1 MKRVLTADVHL
12 RPESA
17 DVVFNILDRV
27 LEIAKQHRCD
37 DVSILGDLWH
47 VRYAVPVDLLNRFRA
62 WTGRVT
68 DAGLTLTM
76 LAGNHDQIDVSGQN
90 ALQVFA
96 RDGVL
101 PVSSPML
108 IGPGAWLPYTQ
119 KIDAMVAAAAGMSVA
134 GANIA
139 YVHHGAEGARMNN
152 GIVAVT
158 GDGIPPAA
166 LSSYRVAFFGHWHL
180 HQQIGNI
187 VYVGSPWQTTASEA
201 GQDKGVVV
209 VDEKTVKWSFV
220 PLDIGQRH
228 FKAGIDNADAVI
240 AKVRRGDIV
249 RVTEQM
255 PDGVRAHFNDAVRER
270 GGEVIFDA
278 PKAEFA
284 PRLGLAASAPLRAH
298 AVRFLEQHPDLDDAK
313 RAKLLTV
320 FDELASRTGAA

>member
-17 DVVFNILDRV
+17 DVVFGVLDRI

-47 VRYAVPVDLLNRFRA
+47 VRYAVPVDLLNRFRE

-96 RDGVL
+96 RPGVM
-101 PVSSPML
+101 PVSSPMV
-108 IGPGAWLPYTQ
+108 IGRGAWLPYTRD
-119 KIDAMVAAAAGMSVA
+119 IHAMVDAAAAMVD
-134 GANIA
+134 GAWIA
-139 YVHHGAEGARMNN
+139 YVHHGVEGARMNN
-152 GIVAVT
+152 GIIAVT
-158 GDGIPPAA
+158 GDGIPPQA
-166 LSSYRVAFFGHWHL
+166 LSGYRFAFFGHWHQ
-180 HQQIGNI
+180 HQTIGDNI
-187 VYVGSPWQTTASEA
+187 VYVGSPWQTTASES
-201 GQDKGVVV
+201 GQEKGVVV
-209 VDEKTVKWSFV
+209 VDEQRGHWSFV

-228 FKAGIDNADAVI
+228 FKVDADNARAVT

-249 RVTEQM
+249 RVTDQLSA
-255 PDGVRAHFNDAVRER
+255 DARADLNDTLRER
-270 GGEVIFDA
+270 GCEVIFDA
-278 PKAEFA
+278 PKAVFA

-298 AVRFLEQHPDLDDAK
+298 AEKYLAAQPNLDDE
-313 RAKLLTV
+313 RRVKLLSV
-320 FDELASRTGAA
+320 FDDLAARAGVA